1 MFQNVPKAPTAPHQ
15 VAVNLLT
22 WELHDE
28 LLGPLAVLYYM
39 LLNIESEKTGGYD
52 AIQAEASAIIN
63 RLHHF
68 EDFLLTNDALDLEK
82 LIGADWLHPLQ
93 IHFRPDPPKLEG
105 LPGAFTFRIIQ
116 ESLSNV
122 RRHAEARN
130 CYIAVRLTDTAY
142 WCLIR
147 DDGRGIGT
155 NPQKGGGLNGM
166 FRRVR
171 LLGGRLKV
179 RSEPGKG
186 TTVLASL
193 PLRNLPGEVFR
204 RRPFLNDFVSR
215 MLDRTNAFLLELVK
229 DSVQTQEGI
238 TSRKQQLRELLDL
251 LSGMVRKLRDSQAV
265 H

>member
-39 LLNIESEKTGGYD
+39 LLNLESENTGDY
-52 AIQAEASAIIN
+52 AAVQAEAGAMHQ

-68 EDFLLTNDALDLEK
+68 EDFLLSNEALDLKK
-82 LIGADWLHPLQ
+82 LIDADWLRPLQ
-93 IHFRPDPPKLEG
+93 IHFRPSPPKLAG

-122 RRHAEARN
+122 RRHAMAAN
-130 CYIAVRLTDTAY
+130 CYIAVRLTDNAY

-147 DDGRGIGT
+147 DDGRGMKKK
-155 NPQKGGGLNGM
+155 PRQGGGLNGM

-171 LLGGRLKV
+171 LLGGRLRI
-179 RSEPGKG
+179 RSAPGEG
-186 TTVLASL
+186 TRVLASL
-193 PLRNLPGEVFR
+193 PLRNLPSEVFR

-215 MLDRTNAFLLELVK
+215 MMERTNSFLLEMMA
-229 DSVQTQEGI
+229 DSAQTEECI
-238 TSRKQQLRELLDL
+238 ALRKQQLRELLDL
-251 LSGMVRKLRDSQAV
+251 LSGLVRKLRDSQAA

>member
-1 MFQNVPKAPTAPHQ
+1 
-15 VAVNLLT
+15 
-22 WELHDE
+22 
-28 LLGPLAVLYYM
+28 
-39 LLNIESEKTGGYD
+39 
-52 AIQAEASAIIN
+52 
-63 RLHHF
+63 
-68 EDFLLTNDALDLEK
+68 
-82 LIGADWLHPLQ
+82 
-93 IHFRPDPPKLEG
+93 
-105 LPGAFTFRIIQ
+105 
-116 ESLSNV
+116 
-122 RRHAEARN
+122 
-130 CYIAVRLTDTAY
+130 
-142 WCLIR
+142 
-147 DDGRGIGT
+147 
-155 NPQKGGGLNGM
+155 M